1 MPAAHLVLLI
11 NLASTW
17 FMVGLIWFVQ
27 IVHYPLF
34 AAVPETGFGAYHK
47 QHVRRTTWVVA
58 PLMLIELATSLSLL
72 WLRPIGA
79 PAWLPWLGVALLAIA
94 WGSTW
99 RLQIPRH
106 NELAV
111 CYAPHAHSGLC
122 RTNWL
127 RTVAWTARGLLTA
140 YAVTRWSQPAVGPA

>member
-1 MPAAHLVLLI
+1 MSAAHLVLLT

-27 IVHYPLF
+27 VVHYPLF
-34 AAVPETGFGAYHK
+34 ASVPGDGFAAYHK
-47 QHVRRTTWVVA
+47 QHVRRTTWVVG
-58 PLMLIELATSLSLL
+58 PVMLVELTTALALL
-72 WLRPIGA
+72 WLRPAGR
-79 PAWLPWLGVALLAIA
+79 PAWAPWLGLALLAVA

-106 NELAV
+106 NELAA
-111 CYAPHAHSGLC
+111 CYAHAAHGSLC

-127 RTVAWTARGLLTA
+127 RTVAWTGRGFLLV
-140 YAVTRWSQPAVGPA
+140 YAVVG